1 MNEYSIVKREDGS
14 LRADCFRMIAF
25 LKLLGKFEGSESAD
39 IVLIKRLQEDG
50 MVIELSFASIAAARQ
65 IIRMLHEY
73 LF

>member
-1 MNEYSIVKREDGS
+1 
-14 LRADCFRMIAF
+14 MIAF